1 MQKPEHIVFSLNVVT
16 NTELTTK
23 N

>member
-1 MQKPEHIVFSLNVVT
+1 MQKSEHIVFSLNVVT